1 MNRLL
6 AAGTPPANVHF
17 KLAVTGGQAGS
28 EVAQVARERQIDL
41 VVMAWHGHWERES
54 SATRVVVR
62 GSGCPVMLIYSAD

>member
-6 AAGTPPANVHF
+6 AAGMPPPNVHF
-17 KLAVTGGQAGS
+17 KLAVTGGQPGS
-28 EVAQVARERQIDL
+28 EVAQVAREREIDL

-62 GSGCPVMLIYSAD
+62 GCGCPVMLVYSAD